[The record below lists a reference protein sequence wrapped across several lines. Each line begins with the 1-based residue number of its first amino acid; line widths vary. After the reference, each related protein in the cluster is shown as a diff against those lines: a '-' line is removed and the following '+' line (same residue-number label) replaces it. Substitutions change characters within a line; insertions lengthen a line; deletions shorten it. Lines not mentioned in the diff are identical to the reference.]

1 MFEEKEF
8 SSTSDKTKW
17 VEIMDILHMSSEES
31 GGENTIVTHP
41 LPWLT
46 EEVKLF
52 IKKSL
57 DDAMQICRNDTT
69 GQASVENKSS
79 WGSIIEARDRPNGSL
94 LTELYSIIAIQ
105 NSTSNH

>member
-52 IKKSL
+52 I
-57 DDAMQICRNDTT
+57 
-69 GQASVENKSS
+69 
-79 WGSIIEARDRPNGSL
+79 
-94 LTELYSIIAIQ
+94 
-105 NSTSNH
+105 